1 MVAGRGGCSTF
12 TWLINEALYVTS
24 QVSGM
29 LSGLTVTA
37 ARCGALEP
45 VAAKGT
51 GNRTLCRDIRGL
63 NAKRVSQCDN
73 GGALEPVNVSGQGI
87 QPFAGRYLVS
97 LLCIE

>member
-1 MVAGRGGCSTF
+1 MVAGRGGGSTF

-63 NAKRVSQCDN
+63 HVKRVSQWDN
-73 GGALEPVNVSGQGI
+73 EEALEPVNVNGQRI
-87 QPFAGRYLVS
+87 EPFAETY
-97 LLCIE
+97 ED